1 MKKILSVGTIMILCA
16 SLLCGCGIKV
26 NDLATYA
33 EAITDIT
40 IPEEARIIA
49 LGEAAHGN
57 VEFQQL
63 KLDVFKHLV
72 ETTDV
77 RSFALEADFGGCAV
91 ANNYIVYNEGSA
103 EEAVEALGFQIYA
116 TDQMLELIEWM
127 HDYNLQSDEN
137 DKVRFYGFDMQRV
150 EYSWE
155 IVKEFYE
162 AINTNVATGFLTM
175 LEEIY
180 GGEDS
185 YREEILPE
193 AEKLMNSIISDM
205 NSNADTYIVTTGEET
220 YAYALQAVNCLLQNA
235 ILSDE
240 TSQYSQIRDKYMAEN
255 TKWILNR
262 EENLYGTKLMIS
274 GHNGHVAKG
283 VSAPYTNMGIYLDEE
298 FGEEYFVI
306 GTDFYNTT
314 CNIANETGR
323 GDYDFCSDDPLAKA
337 VGELDENICY
347 LDFVK
352 ANESE
357 ELAGIIN
364 NKMKMG
370 SLGEGYS
377 PLMKILKQT
386 YQIDIVPSELYDGM
400 ILVYEATP
408 IEVWEK

>member
-1 MKKILSVGTIMILCA
+1 MNKLLSIGMVIILCA
-16 SLLCGCGIKV
+16 SLLCGCGTKV

-33 EAITDIT
+33 ETVTDIT
-40 IPEEARIIA
+40 VPDEVRIVA

-72 ETTDV
+72 ATTDV

-116 TDQMLELIEWM
+116 TDQMLELVEWM
-127 HDYNLQSDEN
+127 HDYNMQSDEN

-150 EYSWE
+150 EYGWKF
-155 IVKEFYE
+155 VKEFYE
-162 AINTNVATGFLTM
+162 MADSETGTEFITK

-185 YREEILPE
+185 YRVEILSE
-193 AEKLMNSIISDM
+193 AEKLMNDIVSDM
-205 NSNADTYIVTTGEET
+205 RNNADTYIEVNDEET
-220 YAYALQAVNCLLQNA
+220 YAYALQAANCLLQNA

-262 EENLYGTKLMIS
+262 EENVYGTKLMIS

-283 VSAPYTNMGIYLDEE
+283 VSAPYTNMGIHLNEE

-314 CNIANETGR
+314 CNIANNTGR
-323 GDYDFCSDDPLAKA
+323 DDYEFCSDDPLAKA

-347 LDFVK
+347 LDFAK
-352 ANESE
+352 ANESD
-357 ELAGIIN
+357 ELADIIN

-377 PLMKILKQT
+377 PLMKIMKQT
-386 YQIDIVPSELYDGM
+386 YQINIVPTELYDGM

-408 IEVWEK
+408 IKVWEK